1 MTLYFN
7 VYMNNVVVYIK
18 IKTFAECKNFSPSV
32 GPNWSQSWTL
42 FEGRHEPRN
51 RRNAACIGKRT
62 KEWLA
67 YQEQVPPHH
76 HHHHRCKR
84 GTKTEMGTG
93 RDPAGGQ

>member
-1 MTLYFN
+1 M
-7 VYMNNVVVYIK
+7 VVYT
-18 IKTFAECKNFSPSV
+18 KTKTIAECKNSFVFFLVEGSFSPSV

-62 KEWLA
+62 KEWMA